1 MTKERVIIL
10 GAGLTGLSAAW
21 HCNKKKIGFQLF
33 EKELEVGGLCRSS
46 KKDRFIFDYGGHLL
60 HFRHKSTYNFI
71 KDVLGIN
78 LIRHKRNSLVKYLG
92 CDIPYPFQ
100 ANFSRLTNKKI
111 IQECLEGLKKA
122 NQNGRKRK
130 YHNFKSWAYGS
141 FGKGIAEHFM
151 IPYNEKFWKVPT
163 ENLIYSWIHGF
174 VPVLKLNDIVN
185 ASAHNLKSL
194 GYNAN
199 FYYPRSGGI
208 EALPLAL
215 EKETHN
221 KIYRGC
227 EVTHIDTKHKEIT
240 INYKENIPYD
250 KLISTIPLPEFRNI
264 IGDIPGRIGYYLNA
278 LRHNSLLIFN
288 FGIKG
293 HISKNTHW
301 IYFPEKKYSFFRIG
315 FYSSFSSK
323 TSSNGNSSIY
333 VEFSYSV
340 RETIEKEKLK
350 QAIVKDLVMEKII
363 SSRNDIVSSEIID
376 IKYGYPIYD
385 KNYQNAVKEV
395 LRFLLS
401 CGIYSIGRYGSWRYM
416 TMEDALLDGKRI
428 SEGI

>member
-1 MTKERVIIL
+1 MTKERVLIL

-21 HCNKKKIGFQLF
+21 HCNKKNIGFRLF
-33 EKELEVGGLCRSS
+33 EKELKVGGLCRSS

-71 KDVLGIN
+71 KDVLGIK
-78 LIRHKRNSLVKYLG
+78 LKRHKRNSLVKYLG

-130 YHNFKSWAYGS
+130 YNNFKSWAYGS

-151 IPYNEKFWKVPT
+151 IPYNEKFWKIPT

-174 VPVLKLNDIVN
+174 IPVLKLKDITN
-185 ASAHNLKSL
+185 ASEHNLKSL

-208 EALPLAL
+208 EALALAL

-221 KIYRGC
+221 KICRGC

-240 INYKENIPYD
+240 INYKKNIPYERI
-250 KLISTIPLPEFRNI
+250 ISTIPLPEFRNI
-264 IGDIPGRIGYYLNA
+264 IGAIPERISHYLNV

-293 HISKNTHW
+293 HIPKNTHW
-301 IYFPEKKYSFFRIG
+301 IYFPEKNTA
-315 FYSSFSSK
+315 FSVSDF
-323 TSSNGNSSIY
+323 IAH
-333 VEFSYSV
+333 FLP
-340 RETIEKEKLK
+340 RQLLMET
-350 QAIVKDLVMEKII
+350 
-363 SSRNDIVSSEIID
+363 
-376 IKYGYPIYD
+376 
-385 KNYQNAVKEV
+385 
-395 LRFLLS
+395 
-401 CGIYSIGRYGSWRYM
+401 
-416 TMEDALLDGKRI
+416 ALFM
-428 SEGI
+428 